1 MIKKCIFT
9 LRKIYVTVIERDTV
23 GVSLAGK
30 HTNCLTYLSIPRYLS
45 QKELG
50 VWRVVGGG
58 CGEGGH
64 RNGVPKMG

>member
-1 MIKKCIFT
+1 MLKIFT
-9 LRKIYVTVIERDTV
+9 TDKKKAHLYDRQLDRDPV

-45 QKELG
+45 QQELG

-58 CGEGGH
+58 RG
-64 RNGVPKMG
+64 